1 MARNVDSKLQE
12 EKKVRERFEKLASKS
27 IKVKGKYKPILQK
40 DILNN
45 AKSIERSYAKFTK
58 FNTTNVDDLVTEDNA
73 VDVGFSENYLDKNV
87 LYPSDQDST
96 KGIKKMRKITSSSG
110 GGGLGASL
118 RGTSRI
124 FNDAF
129 TRQASL
135 MTKLHAERMEA
146 TLKLQNAQIKHL
158 HSASEHLQKINKFQ
172 ATVQTEYYKNNL
184 QTQHSILQELRDIN
198 KHLKAGFNLDDK
210 GRPQDEIR
218 SVDSIAKMIF
228 GGNLRGNW
236 KKIAAKVGQQ
246 LIDSKTGG
254 MASLVL
260 PMLMTYSQAGG
271 ANILGD
277 AVRGVASHGASKLL
291 GRRNYDKYSAWMND
305 PGTAF
310 EAMMNNWQATGK
322 GFKRTLGRAL
332 GTKRIR
338 GNRGVDL
345 TEYLIKDSDKRASF
359 DQMAHT
365 ALTKVIPTA
374 LAKIQAAVT
383 KMPELH
389 YNYKYNRYETLKE
402 ADKALKSGYSPQTK
416 RALKDIEKRMYGYTT
431 RDYEGNKVFQKG
443 FFTSL
448 SEKKYDKVQNIDV
461 VRALIKNRPRE
472 IGHAMMKIMLFYS
485 QFDAN
490 VGAMLQ
496 HDDITVE
503 KLIPILYPEAK
514 RNPNM
519 KWTDSMI
526 SSATA
531 FVTFIETL
539 RDLPKDHF
547 SDIWDDIL
555 SLVENVKNLQ
565 HKDMSRAM
573 EGYYSNAQFASY
585 TGKMAKTASGSRT
598 LTTEERRREYDPYE
612 VSSVE
617 DMLGVDPIDLSG
629 VMTPEAVRKQI
640 AERYNAV
647 LQPLLKGSHDNIK
660 RNIKNKI
667 QEYRRKDPEHMFL
680 KPLEK
685 VLRALEKG
693 GDIFADDPDRMY
705 FSPDEAYNSFKKN
718 KEVKVGPQLRTDS
731 IRDTIESA
739 KEVAKWHLT
748 NSPRMRGIAGTAS
761 VAGYGLLVKTMAEK
775 SGMSGPLSS
784 SIIGTAAAMS
794 LAMSGRITKMMDII
808 ATDVGD
814 EKMLRKDGSES
825 NVTKREAL
833 NEAMYREMLPK
844 AWGYNTGMKFGGWIK
859 NNIRFGPILGP
870 VIGLSTGFILAKT
883 SGWIVKVAGLFG
895 KMGKGLLNFA
905 GRKITGQDNANWGDM
920 LRDLVR
926 EKLGLAP
933 IGADTFSVKEIM
945 RQTGKQGKIKGTRW
959 DNFAA
964 TFTGQTGDQIAQKRF
979 NRQWREELEKK
990 LNKRLLYAER
1000 SGDTA
1005 TYDRIKN
1012 KLYSMEEAGDVS
1024 GMNKLESVISQ
1035 GKKGAILEDE
1045 LLGAINDI
1053 ELEEKA
1059 KLERKSLK
1067 KDPWYNRVL
1076 QVRVVGGHL
1085 DALGTVGMIDGVA
1098 YQKNML
1104 NMRKYTKINQ
1114 ASKKKPDER
1123 EMDHLKRSDTF
1134 LRQEKTAKLA
1144 VEQQI
1149 KEEAREIEQQKDI
1162 DSMAKSFDPE
1172 NPNNLSS
1179 TLSKNNNKKEKKGFL
1194 ETIGDF
1200 LSGGIGGMASKLL
1213 IPLLGVGLGYLLL
1226 GPEKMNKGLSMIGNI
1241 LEPIAKGA
1249 INGTIGAVGT
1259 GLGMWVDSYS
1269 NGFSGGVSRL
1279 IDGSR
1284 ALNAVSKGGFNK
1296 FRNNVIAK
1304 GLNARSA
1311 YKDLWKAKRGL
1322 SGVTKSGYKGAV
1334 NEDVLKKRIR
1344 DSGSYKFTIMD
1355 DLGKAKEKYLGK
1367 VDDVAAKFADD
1378 GIEGAAKLS
1387 KLDNVS
1393 KWLVKFMSKVDDIL
1407 LKIPGFKKI
1416 STKIGSLGP
1425 GLLKIFKEL
1434 LEEYGPKFLKE
1445 GMQKVAK
1452 SSVIGAV
1459 KGALTVS
1466 QVGIIIN
1473 AGFVAWDAFQ
1483 GAKKAKEYFGI
1494 ADDDRP
1500 TFIQKMACAITF
1512 GVLSAIESVPGLFII
1527 TAIVSSLDF
1536 IMKHLCRAIYKL
1548 LNAAL
1553 GVVGLGDSEEE
1564 SMEMKILDA
1573 GLEHSKTEKEA
1584 HEKYEGYKAQVNK
1597 GEWFDGSHSFGG
1609 YYTSDGTFL
1618 ETKGG
1623 SGGDGGTPVSPNKAI
1638 SGRPEKGP
1646 VPSGFVSQNDFI
1658 NAKLG
1663 SGNLRDDGCS
1673 LAVMKMIS
1681 SFLNINI
1688 DDNTMINKAR
1698 NHLLPDRSVSIEFF
1712 SEFGGSTTADKDEMK
1727 QALKTPGTAMAILTK
1742 GHFIAVLV
1750 KDSGHIWVGDPLKSG
1765 WEVMSSNTASITA
1778 HATACAIFSENMIVT
1793 GMRKPKGGRGSK
1805 KIGGFGTEAKPLNIK
1820 ENSSS
1825 GKRKKGKT
1833 KYNISG
1839 SPSWVEKAN
1848 AEYQNKLNTTSA
1860 SASTGTTTSSSTGG
1874 DTGPEGTFT
1883 GQPVAGGLSFQ
1894 ASQVKNN
1901 GGWTWDS
1908 LPKTEGKGYS
1918 NLKPLIDALSS
1929 RFNIPADTITA
1940 LMQLESGLNPSL
1952 PPNKYGYTGLGQ
1964 FRRDSWKARINEGSY
1979 NGYQYGIKE
1988 LGQGGDLYNAR
1999 QSGTLYTVSMAHD
2012 AKQLEKRYGLKTVT
2026 AGHLHL
2032 GHLLPTTK
2040 DYYNNPNKRIIDM
2053 SGVTP
2058 EMIRANYPILAAGGR
2073 SGAGSATL
2081 QQALDQDNAFLA
2093 KKLTE
2098 GKGSS
2103 NKGGKGGKYK
2113 KYVERWGAGGG
2124 AVPNITLNTLQSIFF
2139 TENASGLKDLFK
2151 NPGSKVLCGIA
2162 TIMNLA
2168 RLGRV
2173 NSYKQDGKPKIWD
2186 VKKFVEKYKYFDKD
2200 KGIKSSIFI
2209 NHFSGYEYPLELAN
2223 TQGPA
2228 GSFGWLSQM
2237 TKGGKKSYK
2246 LQHGD
2251 VCVYLDIT
2259 GHFRIIV
2266 GLGSGKYAIMN
2277 PSMSKVEVIGE
2288 TFLETSNYT
2297 KVTWACYWTAPG
2309 TIRISN
2315 ELLGSPAGSGTSGD
2329 TTGDTTNGASD
2340 TPTDGTT
2347 PPAGEETTASGST
2360 TVEAEQQRGT
2370 SAKFG
2375 GYYFKDEKGELQQ
2388 LTFKIH
2394 KDQQVSAP
2402 GLSTGTGVNPDGTPT
2417 NGQPMINGGD
2427 LKCIQAAAAEF
2438 KAYGGKDAPVSQVNR
2453 YSMGAGLGPKY
2464 DNRLWCAIFVSYC
2477 MRQQFPDYPS
2487 SPSSQHPY
2495 LDSKNFT
2502 KINGPRPGACVV
2514 WYQESLGG
2522 NGHIALVA
2530 EADEKGNF
2538 KAYGGNPAVSY
2549 RSYTAG
2555 NYDYRLRNGKPRKF
2569 GGFYLYKGFNG
2580 STSSTTNKLAGVAGQ
2595 TAGGD
2600 GGDKVGADGAY
2611 WVDKNEILNDT
2622 DEGANVLIER
2632 EEKTA
2637 KGLTS
2642 TNDNKDMK
2650 NFISQNKAIEGRVY
2664 QSNFDGARNLNTTQ
2678 KDRIAM
2684 EAKMKMY
2691 NNIKGGFGATHDVG
2705 PLSVSY
2711 TREDVANRT
2720 GRTTAAVL
2728 KDNPNPLVALLGQLI
2743 DVTIDNRN
2751 TLHTIHKE
2759 TAKQTKIQEKTEE
2772 VVNYTA
2778 KQSTKLKDLTE
2789 NIKNGKYPVT
2799 QINMASKT
2807 EDKEIYF
2814 AQLEALSR
2822 EWGMGVKDI
2831 KN

>member
-1 MARNVDSKLQE
+1 MARNVDSRIQE
-12 EKKVRERFEKLASKS
+12 EKKIRERFEKLASKD

-45 AKSIERSYAKFTK
+45 TKSIERSYAKFTK
-58 FNTTNVDDLVTEDNA
+58 YNATNVDDLITEDKA
-73 VDVGFSENYLDKNV
+73 TDVGFSENSLDKNV

-96 KGIKKMRKITSSSG
+96 KGIKKMRKISSSSG

-184 QTQHSILQELRDIN
+184 QTQHNILQELRDIN

-210 GRPQDEIR
+210 GRPQDELR
-218 SVDSIAKMIF
+218 SADSIAKLIF

-246 LIDSKTGG
+246 LLDSKTGG
-254 MASLVL
+254 MASLAL
-260 PMLMTYSQAGG
+260 PMMMTYLQAGG
-271 ANILGD
+271 GNIIGD
-277 AVRGVASHGASKLL
+277 AVRGVASHGASRLL
-291 GRRNYDKYSAWMND
+291 GRRNYDKYAAWMND

-322 GFKRTLGRAL
+322 GFKRTLGRTL

-345 TEYLIKDSDKRASF
+345 TEFLIKNSDNRASF

-374 LAKIQAAVT
+374 LAKIQSALT

-389 YNYKYNRYETLKE
+389 YNYKSNRYETLRE
-402 ADKALKSGYSPQTK
+402 AEKSLKTGYSQETK
-416 RALKDIEKRMYGYTT
+416 RALKNIEKRIYGYTT
-431 RDYEGNKVFQKG
+431 RDYEGNKVLQKG

-448 SEKKYDKVQNIDV
+448 SEKKYDKVKNIDV

-472 IGHAMMKIMLFYS
+472 IGHAMMKIMLFYA

-503 KLIPILYPEAK
+503 KLIPILYPEVK
-514 RNPNM
+514 RNPSM

-531 FVTFIETL
+531 FVTFIEAL
-539 RDLPKDHF
+539 RDLPKDNF

-555 SLVENVKNLQ
+555 SLVESVKNLQ

-573 EGYYSNAQFASY
+573 EGYYSNAQFATY
-585 TGKMAKTASGSRT
+585 TGKLVNTAKGKRT
-598 LTTEERRREYDPYE
+598 MTSDERRKEYDPYE
-612 VSSVE
+612 VSSIE

-640 AERYNAV
+640 ADRYNSV

-660 RNIKNKI
+660 RNLKNKI
-667 QEYRRKDPEHMFL
+667 QEYRRKDPEHIFL

-685 VLRALEKG
+685 VLRAFEKG

-739 KEVAKWHLT
+739 KEVTKWHLT
-748 NSPRMRGIAGTAS
+748 NSPKMRGIVGTAS
-761 VAGYGLLVKTMAEK
+761 TVGYGLLVKTMAEK
-775 SGMSGPLSS
+775 SGMTGPISS
-784 SIIGTAAAMS
+784 SIIGTAAAVS

-905 GRKITGQDNANWGDM
+905 GRKITGHDNANWGDM

-933 IGADTFSVKEIM
+933 IGSDTFSVKEIM
-945 RQTGKQGKIKGTRW
+945 RQTGKQGKLKGTRW

-990 LNKRLLYAER
+990 LNKDLLTAKE
-1000 SGDTA
+1000 SGDT
-1005 TYDRIKN
+1005 TSYDRIKN

-1024 GMNKLESVISQ
+1024 GMGKLESVISQ

-1045 LLGAINDI
+1045 LLGVVNDI

-1059 KLERKSLK
+1059 RLERKSLK

-1085 DALGTVGMIDGVA
+1085 DALGTVGMIDGMA

-1104 NMRKYTKINQ
+1104 NMRKYTKVNQ
-1114 ASKKKPDER
+1114 TSKKKPDER
-1123 EMDHLKRSDTF
+1123 EMEHLKRSDTF

-1144 VEQQI
+1144 VEQQV
-1149 KEEAREIEQQKDI
+1149 KEESREIEQQKDI

-1172 NPNNLSS
+1172 NPNNLGN
-1179 TLSKNNNKKEKKGFL
+1179 TLSKNGQKKEKKGFL

-1200 LSGGIGGMASKLL
+1200 LSGGLGGMASKLL

-1226 GPEKMNKGLSMIGNI
+1226 GPDKMNKGFSMIGKI

-1259 GLGMWVDSYS
+1259 GLGMWSDSYNNS
-1269 NGFSGGVSRL
+1269 FSGGVSRL

-1284 ALNAVSKGGFNK
+1284 ALNAVSKGGFHK

-1304 GLNARSA
+1304 GLNARGA

-1322 SGVTKSGYKGAV
+1322 GNVVKKGAV
-1334 NEDVLKKRIR
+1334 NEDALRKGLTG
-1344 DSGSYKFTIMD
+1344 SGSYKFTIMD
-1355 DLGKAKEKYLGK
+1355 DLGKAKDKYLGK
-1367 VDDVAAKFADD
+1367 VDDVAVKFADD

-1416 STKIGSLGP
+1416 STKVGSLGP

-1452 SSVIGAV
+1452 SSVMGAV
-1459 KGALTVS
+1459 KGALTAS

-1483 GAKKAKEYFGI
+1483 GVKKAQEYFGI
-1494 ADDDRP
+1494 AEDDRP

-1553 GVVGLGDSEEE
+1553 GAVGLGDNEEE

-1573 GLEHSKTEKEA
+1573 GLEPSKTEKEA
-1584 HEKYEGYKAQVNK
+1584 HEKYEGYKSKVNQ
-1597 GEWFDGSHSFGG
+1597 GEWFDGTHSFGG

-1623 SGGDGGTPVSPNKAI
+1623 SGGDGGTPISPNKAI
-1638 SGRPEKGP
+1638 SGKPEKGP
-1646 VPSGFVSQNDFI
+1646 VPSGFVSQNDFV

-1688 DDNTMINKAR
+1688 DDNAMINKAR

-1750 KDSGHIWVGDPLKSG
+1750 KDTGHIWVGDPLKSG
-1765 WEVMSSNTASITA
+1765 WEVMSSNSASITA
-1778 HATACAIFSENMIVT
+1778 SATACAIFSENMIVT
-1793 GMRKPKGGRGSK
+1793 GMRKPKGGRGPK
-1805 KIGGFGTEAKPLNIK
+1805 KIGGFGTEAKPLNFNQTDGTKRRKFTKGGSKYNSASMPAWVNKANEDFQNKIKTASTSTTATSSTTDGGSTYTGAPAGLQGQNYGVKMPHGKVVAVVEASGSNNTVKYQDGTIEKRSGNVWFRMFNPGSHDKGSKWAERLFGAIPHPNNRQVTYPSIEESDGVLRYIINQKPKPGEKRMDWTSYTMRDFIYTYAPTK
-1820 ENSSS
+1820 ENN
-1825 GKRKKGKT
+1825 T
-1833 KYNISG
+1833 AKYLKDLETNIG
-1839 SPSWVEKAN
+1839 V
-1848 AEYQNKLNTTSA
+1848 
-1860 SASTGTTTSSSTGG
+1860 
-1874 DTGPEGTFT
+1874 
-1883 GQPVAGGLSFQ
+1883 
-1894 ASQVKNN
+1894 
-1901 GGWTWDS
+1901 
-1908 LPKTEGKGYS
+1908 
-1918 NLKPLIDALSS
+1918 
-1929 RFNIPADTITA
+1929 
-1940 LMQLESGLNPSL
+1940 
-1952 PPNKYGYTGLGQ
+1952 
-1964 FRRDSWKARINEGSY
+1964 
-1979 NGYQYGIKE
+1979 
-1988 LGQGGDLYNAR
+1988 
-1999 QSGTLYTVSMAHD
+1999 SGTVKVSD
-2012 AKQLEKRYGLKTVT
+2012 L
-2026 AGHLHL
+2026 
-2032 GHLLPTTK
+2032 
-2040 DYYNNPNKRIIDM
+2040 
-2053 SGVTP
+2053 TP
-2058 EMIRANYPILAAGGR
+2058 EQKEKMIWRIYKNEM
-2073 SGAGSATL
+2073 GAGSPEEMVKMFNGPASG
-2081 QQALDQDNAFLA
+2081 QKAQVI
-2093 KKLTE
+2093 
-2098 GKGSS
+2098 
-2103 NKGGKGGKYK
+2103 NKGGRGGKKQKNEK
-2113 KYVERWGAGGG
+2113 KIREFRNSLERWGAGGG
-2124 AVPNITLNTLQSIFF
+2124 AVPNITLNTLQSLFF

-2186 VKKFVEKYKYFDKD
+2186 LKKFVEKYKYFDKD
-2200 KGIKSSIFI
+2200 KGIKTSIFI
-2209 NHFSGYEYPLELAN
+2209 NHFNGYKYPLELAN
-2223 TQGPA
+2223 GQGPA

-2259 GHFRIIV
+2259 GHLRIIV

-2277 PSMSKVEVIGE
+2277 PSMPRVEVIGE

-2329 TTGDTTNGASD
+2329 TTSDRSNGTGDN
-2340 TPTDGTT
+2340 PTDGTT
-2347 PPAGEETTASGST
+2347 TDGTTTGATQTTT
-2360 TVEAEQQRGT
+2360 TVTADPQRGT

-2375 GYYFKDEKGELQQ
+2375 GYYFRDDDGNLKQ

-2394 KDQQVSAP
+2394 KDAVLTSTGTDGGPIATLGGTVTGGTGSAFP
-2402 GLSTGTGVNPDGTPT
+2402 GLSDNYPVVEPIPLGPNDTPYKAAKFCLEASHPGSISKCKIYTAAALVKAGYPKGLQGTWRIGKQDIAAGRTKLPAPGNREAKENVGLPPDYGFTMISVASKPQPGDVCIIWPFGNHVSGHVQMYVGPELGAPGEGWVSDFRQDRRSPYGSGTKPESGKWYQRVTLYRDSKYCGKAANTGTGGTTSDASNTAVATNQSSGSSSTSNKSSNTKKNTSAPT
-2417 NGQPMINGGD
+2417 NIRPERGSIKDDKTESNIVVNNGK
-2427 LKCIQAAAAEF
+2427 L
-2438 KAYGGKDAPVSQVNR
+2438 YNR
-2453 YSMGAGLGPKY
+2453 
-2464 DNRLWCAIFVSYC
+2464 
-2477 MRQQFPDYPS
+2477 
-2487 SPSSQHPY
+2487 
-2495 LDSKNFT
+2495 
-2502 KINGPRPGACVV
+2502 
-2514 WYQESLGG
+2514 
-2522 NGHIALVA
+2522 
-2530 EADEKGNF
+2530 
-2538 KAYGGNPAVSY
+2538 
-2549 RSYTAG
+2549 
-2555 NYDYRLRNGKPRKF
+2555 NYDSSRNMNIAQR
-2569 GGFYLYKGFNG
+2569 
-2580 STSSTTNKLAGVAGQ
+2580 
-2595 TAGGD
+2595 D
-2600 GGDKVGADGAY
+2600 
-2611 WVDKNEILNDT
+2611 
-2622 DEGANVLIER
+2622 
-2632 EEKTA
+2632 
-2637 KGLTS
+2637 
-2642 TNDNKDMK
+2642 
-2650 NFISQNKAIEGRVY
+2650 RV
-2664 QSNFDGARNLNTTQ
+2664 
-2678 KDRIAM
+2678 AM

-2691 NNIKGGFGATHDVG
+2691 NNIKGGFGTTHDVG

-2711 TREDVANRT
+2711 TREDVVNRT

-2772 VVNYTA
+2772 AVNYTA